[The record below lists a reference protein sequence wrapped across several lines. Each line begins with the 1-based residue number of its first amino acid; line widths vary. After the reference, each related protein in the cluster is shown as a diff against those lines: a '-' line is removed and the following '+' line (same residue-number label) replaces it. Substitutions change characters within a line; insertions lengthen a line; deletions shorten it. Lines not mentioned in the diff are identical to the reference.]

1 MAILDPSGINP
12 GQLVQ
17 YIHVKNLYD
26 ALNGD
31 GSYDIVVTGDFTV
44 NSGAIT
50 GGTINATSF
59 VGSGLSLTGVI
70 TDTISASF
78 ATTASFN
85 TFTGSYYTDS
95 ASFASRI
102 VDNDNDITNLFV
114 ASQSLNTQQNALQ
127 AWSSSIVLD
136 YLGDVQ
142 TVGAGFAPLNGNVLV
157 YDGSISKFRPSR
169 NSLTVNI
176 TGSTIFKGDTE
187 VQGFLTADNALFSQA
202 ITASSN
208 ISSSATVQG
217 LTGSFGRLEGLS
229 PITVGD
235 ELIVLRNITSSANIS
250 SSLDVISRTGSF
262 DYVEVTGNISGSGT
276 TTLQVGGDII
286 GGGRGTFT
294 GRITGLSDV
303 VTPKIL
309 NNTSANGG
317 TVLIDDGLTVSG
329 HLTASII
336 SSSGDLSAVT
346 GSFSHLTGNSPI
358 TVGSPTKFLQSV
370 TGSIISASS
379 DIQGGTLTSAGN
391 VIAGTGAF
399 VVTDNIRSTGPK
411 VIIADNVQ
419 VTGNVTASQDIS
431 ASGDLHG
438 AGLIVEGTGRIT
450 GSLFVSGS
458 STSVDLIPEDRFL
471 VDSDNITLS
480 SSISFNISGSPVLD
494 GNLTASGAISASGA
508 IKGEN
513 ITTTTGAS
521 TIGGSKLEVTATT
534 FEANGNAVEITV
546 NETTYESPVFD
557 VINSNIDFQTSPIT
571 ASHDISSS
579 ATVYGLTG
587 SFSHLVGNSPITVG
601 DPTEFLQP
609 VTASIITASA
619 GIGGNA
625 FLSNGVTFAQFDA
638 GAVNLGGALQEPVV
652 VSGTSISLGISGQT
666 MPIILN
672 SSLTASGT
680 AEISGSLRV
689 NAVTGSFSC
698 LEGNSPITV
707 VDPITFQ
714 QSVTASV
721 ISASSAI
728 VAPGI
733 DIAITEG
740 SSADSNLYGVNG
752 RKVTMK
758 NQLQSTLADG
768 DFATF
773 TLLNTDIE
781 AGSIVLGAFTG
792 NTTQSLSV
800 GSIISVTT
808 IGALTA
814 SVQIHNETGQSIP
827 DDTGFTASF
836 VIM

>member
-59 VGSGLSLTGVI
+59 VGSGLSLTGVV

-78 ATTASFN
+78 ATTASLN

-95 ASFASRI
+95 ASFESRI
-102 VDNDNDITNLFV
+102 IGNDNDITNLFV
-114 ASQSLNTQQNALQ
+114 ASGSLNTQQNALQ

-142 TVGAGFAPLNGNVLV
+142 TVGSGFAPLNGNVLV
-157 YDGSISKFRPSR
+157 YDSAISKFRPSR

-235 ELIVLRNITSSANIS
+235 ELILLKNITSSAYIS

-262 DYVEVTGNISGSGT
+262 DYVEVSGNISGSGT
-276 TTLQVGGDII
+276 TTLSVGGDIT
-286 GGGRGTFT
+286 GGARGTFT
-294 GRITGLSDV
+294 GRITALSDL

-309 NNTSANGG
+309 NNTSANAG

-370 TGSIISASS
+370 TASGAISSSNSVSANLINSVQGIDINGLHTIDYVAPNIRIKHTGLLVHGNGTAGHITASGAISASG
-379 DIQGGTLTSAGN
+379 DIQGGSLTSAGTITAGVGSFVITDN
-391 VIAGTGAF
+391 LRAHPGDVIA
-399 VVTDNIRSTGPK
+399 VLDNL
-411 VIIADNVQ
+411 N

-458 STSVDLIPEDRFL
+458 SNSVDLIPEDRFL

-494 GNLTASGAISASGA
+494 GNLTASGNISASG
-508 IKGEN
+508 
-513 ITTTTGAS
+513 
-521 TIGGSKLEVTATT
+521 
-534 FEANGNAVEITV
+534 
-546 NETTYESPVFD
+546 D
-557 VINSNIDFQTSPIT
+557 VSG
-571 ASHDISSS
+571 
-579 ATVYGLTG
+579 VTG

-609 VTASIITASA
+609 VTASII
-619 GIGGNA
+619 
-625 FLSNGVTFAQFDA
+625 
-638 GAVNLGGALQEPVV
+638 
-652 VSGTSISLGISGQT
+652 
-666 MPIILN
+666 
-672 SSLTASGT
+672 
-680 AEISGSLRV
+680 
-689 NAVTGSFSC
+689 
-698 LEGNSPITV
+698 
-707 VDPITFQ
+707 
-714 QSVTASV
+714 
-721 ISASSAI
+721 SASSAI
-728 VAPGI
+728 IAPAV
-733 DIAITEG
+733 DMAITQG
-740 SSADSNLYGVNG
+740 TSQDSNSYTVTG
-752 RKVTMK
+752 RRFIMRS
-758 NQLQSTLADG
+758 QLQGPITNG
-768 DFATF
+768 NRYTF
-773 TLLNTDIE
+773 LIYNNDISPS
-781 AGSIVLGAFTG
+781 ASMTG
-792 NTTQSLSV
+792 NFIGDTTGSMAV
-800 GSIISVTT
+800 GSIITCFPTGSGADAFVT
-808 IGALTA
+808 
-814 SVQIHNETGQSIP
+814 IHNVSGETFP
-827 DDTGFTASF
+827 DDTPFTASF
-836 VIM
+836 VVF